1 MSLRVDPQPTELTW
15 SPALQTAPSVQAT
28 SQLTVQA
35 ELQALRATNARQQ
48 EEIQNHILAVQQ
60 AEQAVCK
67 ANERVKEVE
76 EDLRTAETIRRK
88 LHNQVQELKGKS
100 NGIG

>member
-1 MSLRVDPQPTELTW
+1 
-15 SPALQTAPSVQAT
+15 
-28 SQLTVQA
+28 VQA

-48 EEIQNHILAVQQ
+48 QEIENHIFSVQQ
-60 AEQAVCK
+60 AEQAVSR

-88 LHNQVQELKGKS
+88 LHNQVQELKGEWERMTPWNVSSS
-100 NGIG
+100 NCGF

>member
-1 MSLRVDPQPTELTW
+1 MLT
-15 SPALQTAPSVQAT
+15 SISATQTALSVQAT

-35 ELQALRATNARQQ
+35 ELQALRVTNARQL

-60 AEQAVCK
+60 AEQAVCR

-88 LHNQVQELKGKS
+88 LHNQVQELKGQSQAESAEKLLL
-100 NGIG
+100 NIY